1 MRHIREG
8 TLRAYLDG
16 ELAPDAYEH
25 VRTHLGRC
33 DHCRGRLAALVG
45 EARWVEEYITS
56 MAPDR
61 LAAPRPQ
68 RVLTKIREVQQIGG
82 NETMFAKM
90 TKRQRRALVGV
101 LAAIVI
107 VGSLSLA
114 PVRAWASEF
123 LGIFRAERFVVVN
136 ADPERFEELDTLL
149 HETEVIGEI
158 EILQEPTEPQEVASL
173 EEAAATVG
181 FQPRTLTADFL
192 GESRVE
198 VVGQSAVRITP
209 DVEAI
214 RTIFEA
220 MELDPMLIPD
230 SVDGQP
236 FTITVPAGVYQSWEQ
251 EGEEEGVPPIELYQL
266 HSPEVDVPNDVDVT
280 ALGEAMLQLF
290 GMTPE
295 EAARMSQRVDWTTT
309 LVLPVPDDL
318 VRVQEVD
325 IDGTSGL
332 LFVSGWQEY
341 EGNEYHHRDVTLLW
355 QQNGVV
361 TLVTGP
367 DEQQVVELANSIR

>member
-33 DHCRGRLAALVG
+33 DHCRRRLAALAG

-61 LAAPRPQ
+61 LAASRPQ

-82 NETMFAKM
+82 NETMFARM

-123 LGIFRAERFVVVN
+123 LGIFRAERFVVLN
-136 ADPERFEELDTLL
+136 ADPERFEEIDAILSESDVLG
-149 HETEVIGEI
+149 EFEV
-158 EILQEPTEPQEVASL
+158 LQEPGEPHEVASL
-173 EEAAATVG
+173 EEAAAVVG
-181 FQPRTLTADFL
+181 FQPRTLTADSL
-192 GESRVE
+192 GEPRIE
-198 VVGQSAVRITP
+198 VSELGAVRITP

-214 RTIFEA
+214 RAIFEA
-220 MELDPMLIPD
+220 MELDPMLVPD

-236 FTITVPAGVYQSWEQ
+236 FTIALPAGVYQAWEQ
-251 EGEEEGVPPIELYQL
+251 EEEGVPSIGLIQS
-266 HSPEVDVPNDVDVT
+266 HSPEVDVPNDVDIA

-290 GMTPE
+290 GMSPE
-295 EAARMSQRVDWTTT
+295 EAARMSQTIDWTTT
-309 LVLPVPDDL
+309 LVLPIPDDL
-318 VRVQEVD
+318 VRAQEIS
-325 IDGTSGL
+325 IDGTTGL
-332 LFVSGWQEY
+332 LFTSGWQEY
-341 EGNEYHHRDVTLLW
+341 EGNEYHHRDVALLW
-355 QQNGVV
+355 QQNGIV
-361 TLVTGP
+361 TLVAGSSE
-367 DEQQVVELANSIR
+367 EQVIELANSIR